1 MYQRPMVKVIIAG
14 GRDYENYNELE
25 CVADHMLEK
34 LMNTHDIVIISGGA
48 RGADAMAMR
57 YANHRGFELIVMPAD
72 WNTHGRSAG
81 YKRNA
86 QMAEA
91 ATHLIA
97 FWDGVSRGTKHMID
111 IAHSMKIK
119 VHVSSY

>member
-14 GRDYENYNELE
+14 GRDYENYNELK
-25 CVADHMLEK
+25 CMADHMLGK
-34 LMNTHDIVIISGGA
+34 LMDTHDIVIISGGA

-72 WNTHGRSAG
+72 WNTFGRSAG

-97 FWDGVSRGTKHMID
+97 FWDGKSSGTKHMID

>member
-34 LMNTHDIVIISGGA
+34 LMDTHDIVIISGGA

-72 WNTHGRSAG
+72 WDTHGKSAG
-81 YKRNA
+81 YKRNT

>member
-72 WNTHGRSAG
+72 WDTHGKSAG
-81 YKRNA
+81 YKRNV

>member
-14 GRDYENYNELE
+14 GRDYENYKELE
-25 CVADHMLEK
+25 CVADHMLGK
-34 LMNTHDIVIISGGA
+34 LMDTHDIVIISGGA

-72 WNTHGRSAG
+72 WDTHGKSAG

-97 FWDGVSRGTKHMID
+97 FWDGKSRGTANMID